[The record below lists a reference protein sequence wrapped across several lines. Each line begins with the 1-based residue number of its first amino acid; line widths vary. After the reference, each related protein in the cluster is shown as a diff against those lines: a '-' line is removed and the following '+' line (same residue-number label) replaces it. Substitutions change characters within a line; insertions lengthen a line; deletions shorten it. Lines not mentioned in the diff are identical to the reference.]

1 MDFWVYGFRF
11 IEIVKGLGA
20 NKFWPKRFEQDFFLE
35 PCPGIG
41 RAGAGPALGLIFV
54 EGLGCRI

>member
-20 NKFWPKRFEQDFFLE
+20 NKFWPKRFERNVLSRVSFWNHVLE
-35 PCPGIG
+35 LVG
-41 RAGAGPALGLIFV
+41 LGL
-54 EGLGCRI
+54 GRRWD